1 MKKKKQITEVEVRGA
16 IRRFMAKNG
25 IIEVQEPELDPP
37 LNLMVGEK
45 YSKYEILNQRWMY
58 IID

>member
-1 MKKKKQITEVEVRGA
+1 MKEKLATEAEVNNALQKFVG
-16 IRRFMAKNG
+16 KGG